1 MLTTQR
7 KNRWTTKR
15 CLISASKASKACA
28 ERYSAG
34 GPGLLHTFAGTRL
47 VGQTRIHQRPAT
59 VAKQLSACCCFHKV
73 LPGCLL
79 GRPGVPK
86 TPPFFPFL
94 GGYLGQTHL
103 LYQSL
108 WQRSKLSDINRGS
121 SQRWGDILWLL
132 IKGHIEGL
140 PIVSDA
146 LPLL

>member
-1 MLTTQR
+1 MEKGSRRADTAMLTTQQ

-59 VAKQLSACCCFHKV
+59 VAKQLSACCCCFHRV

-79 GRPGVPK
+79 GRPGEPK
-86 TPPFFPFL
+86 TPPFPPFL
-94 GGYLGQTHL
+94 V
-103 LYQSL
+103 
-108 WQRSKLSDINRGS
+108 
-121 SQRWGDILWLL
+121 DILVRH
-132 IKGHIEGL
+132 IYCINHSGKGQSFLTLTGAHPKGGVISCG
-140 PIVSDA
+140 S
-146 LPLL
+146 